1 MFSFIQI
8 VGVYIPRNF
17 IVLLKTLEKRDKDK
31 LVCNLD
37 EMTRTEITRSSL
49 IKSDI

>member
-8 VGVYIPRNF
+8 VGVYIPRTF
-17 IVLLKTLEKRDKDK
+17 IVLLNTLEKRDKDK

-37 EMTRTEITRSSL
+37 EMTIAEIT
-49 IKSDI
+49 